1 MLRYL
6 PVLVAVLA
14 SGCAV
19 SPDPTR
25 IERDELAPTGV
36 LRVAVYTGN
45 PVIGSP
51 DPRFG
56 EPRGPTASLGKALGV
71 HAGLPVQLIAYAD
84 EDKLLADAPRGR
96 WDVTALACEPERA
109 LEYARP
115 HLLVGARGSAAAR
128 VCFAV
133 PAGRDAALDF
143 VTGFVLRAKAQG
155 LVARAIEESG
165 LHGVRVAR

>member
-6 PVLVAVLA
+6 PVLVAALA

-51 DPRFG
+51 DPRRG
-56 EPRGPTASLGKALGV
+56 EPSGPTASLGKALGV

-84 EDKLLADAPRGR
+84 ESKMLADAPQDR
-96 WDVTALACEPERA
+96 WDVAALACEPERA

-115 HLLVGARGSAAAR
+115 HLLAGARGSAG
-128 VCFAV
+128 VPICLAV
-133 PAGRDAALDF
+133 PAGRREALDY

-155 LVARAIEESG
+155 LVARAIAESG
-165 LHGVRVAR
+165 LTGARVAP